1 MCTLENGI
9 CIGCYRTSKQI
20 AEWAFYNDAERE
32 KIMKESKP
40 AIATADVELI
50 RKVISYYIKHSSPPN
65 KEVEEKLLNLFHRI
79 GRL

>member
-32 KIMKESKP
+32 KIMKESNP

>member
-1 MCTLENGI
+1 M
-9 CIGCYRTSKQI
+9 
-20 AEWAFYNDAERE
+20 
-32 KIMKESKP
+32 KIKESKP
-40 AIATADVELI
+40 AVATADVELI